1 MKKNNKDVQQNLE
14 GLLVKLLDAK
24 TQENLTTKNKE
35 IALKDLI
42 KLLNF
47 YWEGVKNDAKIKGGL
62 NKHQEIWFKAII
74 ASNKRV
80 KYPLINI
87 TSGLFRCYI
96 ITLFGSIGE
105 GEILEELTGW
115 STEMLVKEKMS
126 YDMKILFLSIN
137 QIIQNKEKDKEE
149 EIKEAEI
156 IEENI
161 NKEKAE

>member
-1 MKKNNKDVQQNLE
+1 MKKNNKDVQQNLK

-47 YWEGVKNDAKIKGGL
+47 YWENVKNDAKIKGGL

-105 GEILEELTGW
+105 EGILEELTGW
-115 STEMLVKEKMS
+115 STEMLAKEKMS
-126 YDMKILFLSIN
+126 YDMKVLFLSIN
-137 QIIQNKEKDKEE
+137 QIIQNKEKEEKE
-149 EIKEAEI
+149 KEAEK
-156 IEENI
+156 ENI

>member
-47 YWEGVKNDAKIKGGL
+47 YWESVKNDAKIKGGL

-105 GEILEELTGW
+105 EEILEELTGW
-115 STEMLVKEKMS
+115 STEMLAKERMS
-126 YDMKILFLSIN
+126 YDMKVLFLSIN
-137 QIIQNKEKDKEE
+137 QIIQNKKKEEKEKEE
-149 EIKEAEI
+149 EIKEVEAV
-156 IEENI
+156 
-161 NKEKAE
+161 KE